1 MLLINIFLSV
11 VVVFLMLHVQNLL
24 DSDVRINL
32 MEIVTQNK
40 DAITSRLMVNIK
52 DLDVISNQIT
62 DNLQTSGM
70 TSDREIDRFLEE
82 YSLQNNNNDIFIAD
96 RHGVIRWRNG
106 RNIDISGRRYFRLAS
121 EGTANISDKS
131 I

>member
-11 VVVFLMLHVQNLL
+11 VVVFLMRHVQNLL

-106 RNIDISGRRYFRLAS
+106 RCV
-121 EGTANISDKS
+121 
-131 I
+131 